1 MKRIDIY
8 LFSALLLCSCTDVLI
23 PHPTPL
29 VSEIQEYSCEFPINE
44 LLYKTDPVTK
54 NIYVE
59 SWATVNDSYY
69 VPYMQC
75 ISPEG
80 RLKWDNWIKMTSY
93 EGRPFINLNIFDV
106 TSDGHVINI
115 FSARKEGSKEM
126 VPYITKISPDGKE
139 EWGKNGIMFYELN
152 PYATGTEFSP
162 TEGMVAA
169 DNKGGAWVVA
179 CNSLDQLV
187 VRRVSSIGE
196 MSEPII
202 FTNGEKR
209 FIRRPQLLVNDR
221 NELFMIVQLANQ
233 KGGGGTQTILEGHVD
248 VIKISE
254 DGRVLSQN
262 VLMSERKFY
271 PGLRAEINQD
281 SKGGAYVMLRS
292 GVSSAHQYVYHFNS
306 EGIPDTP
313 EADIRPAGY
322 RGVIGSQTVVCPG
335 TDQLVVLTIEKINNK
350 CSLSANSVDLDG
362 KVLWGDQGV
371 TLLNCP
377 DDAMLS
383 TSIFKAMVLKDTSV
397 YLSFLYQPI
406 GKYDL
411 LYGMT
416 MYPDGTT
423 SEPEAVLEI
432 DRIISSGGTS
442 DCEFALI
449 DGCLRHIWY
458 NRADQRFM
466 GYLQNIEQRQR

>member
-1 MKRIDIY
+1 MKRIEIY
-8 LFSALLLCSCTDVLI
+8 LLSALMLCSCNDALI
-23 PHPTPL
+23 PVPTPL
-29 VSEIQEYSCEFPINE
+29 PSKIQEYPCEFPINE

-59 SWATVNDSYY
+59 SWAMVNDDYY

-80 RLKWDNWIKMTSY
+80 QLKWSNWKIMTSFG
-93 EGRPFINLNIFDV
+93 GRPFINLNIFDV

-139 EWGKNGIMFYELN
+139 EWGENGKLFYNLN
-152 PYATGTEFSP
+152 PYATGPEFSP

-169 DNKGGAWVVA
+169 DNKGGAWIAA

-187 VRRVSSIGE
+187 VRRVSSNGE

-202 FTNGEKR
+202 FTNGDKR
-209 FIRRPQLLVNDR
+209 FIRRPQLLVNDK
-221 NELFMIVQLANQ
+221 NELFLLVQLADQ
-233 KGGGGTQTILEGHVD
+233 KGGGGTQVILEGHLD
-248 VIKISE
+248 IIKISE
-254 DGRVLSQN
+254 DGRILSQN

-271 PGLRAEINQD
+271 PGLRAEIKQD
-281 SKGGAYVMLRS
+281 GKGGAYVMLRT
-292 GVSSAHQYVYHFNS
+292 GVSSTHQYVYHFNA

-313 EADIRPAGY
+313 EADIRPDGY
-322 RGVIGSQTVVCPG
+322 KGLIGSQIVLSPDTE
-335 TDQLVVLTIEKINNK
+335 QLIVLTIEKINNR
-350 CSLSANSVDLDG
+350 CSLSANSVDLEG
-362 KVLWGDQGV
+362 NVLWGERGV
-371 TLLNCP
+371 TLLDCR

-383 TSIFKAMVLKDTSV
+383 TSIFKALVLKDKSV
-397 YLSFLYQPI
+397 YISFLYQPT

-411 LYGMT
+411 LCGMT
-416 MYPDGTT
+416 LHPDGTK
-423 SEPEAVLEI
+423 SEPETVLEI
-432 DRIISSGGTS
+432 DRTISSGGTS
-442 DCEFALI
+442 DCDYMLI

-458 NRADQRFM
+458 NRADQCFK
-466 GYLQNIEQRQR
+466 GFLQEFE

>member
-1 MKRIDIY
+1 MTAKMKRIVIF
-8 LFSALLLCSCTDVLI
+8 LFSALLLCACNEVIVPDPI
-23 PHPTPL
+23 PL
-29 VSEIQEYSCEFPINE
+29 FSEIQEYPCEFSINE

-54 NIYVE
+54 NTYVE

-75 ISPEG
+75 VSPEG
-80 RLKWDNWIKMTSY
+80 KLKWDNWKIMTSY

-139 EWGKNGIMFYELN
+139 EWGANGKMFYELN
-152 PYATGTEFSP
+152 PYATGPEFSP

-169 DNKGGAWVVA
+169 DNEGGAWVAA
-179 CNSLDQLV
+179 CNSLDELV
-187 VRRVSSIGE
+187 VRRVSAGGE

-202 FTNGEKR
+202 FTNGDKR

-233 KGGGGTQTILEGHVD
+233 KGGGGTQTVLEGHVD

-254 DGRVLSQN
+254 DGRVLSRN

-271 PGLRAEINQD
+271 PGLRAEINPD
-281 SKGGAYVMLRS
+281 GKGGAYVMLRS
-292 GVSSAHQYVYHFNS
+292 GVSSTHQYVYHFNS
-306 EGIPDTP
+306 DGVPDTP
-313 EADIRPAGY
+313 EADVRPDGY
-322 RGVIGSQTVVCPG
+322 RGVIASQTVVYPDTG
-335 TDQLVVLTIEKINNK
+335 QLVVLTIEKINNK

-362 KVLWGDQGV
+362 NVLWGDQGV

-377 DDAMLS
+377 DNAMLS
-383 TSIFKAMVLKDTSV
+383 TSIFKALVLKDKFV

-406 GKYDL
+406 GQYDL
-411 LYGMT
+411 LCGMT
-416 MYPDGTT
+416 MYPDGTV
-423 SEPEAVLEI
+423 SEPEVVLEV
-432 DRIISSGGTS
+432 DRIISSSGTS
-442 DCEFALI
+442 DCEYMLI
-449 DGCLRHIWY
+449 DGNLRHIWY
-458 NRADQRFM
+458 NRAEQCFRA
-466 GYLQNIEQRQR
+466 YLQELE